1 MIKIT
6 YNGKSRVLKENR
18 TLDEIIR
25 NIEGDI
31 ESRTV
36 TDAEIKHR
44 DSKITIITFSGKD
57 DESNK
62 DSIEF
67 EVHRLG
73 LFDDN
78 PKLKDLL
85 YLAHQ
90 CPNCLEYNTNKALF
104 SKTLKISRKSIAA
117 LATAGVLLAGSYVVG
132 RVVDSALE
140 KEDQIRIEQE
150 KDLYTNENGDD
161 VRNLPSYNDGGRF
174 IDSNHYVDS
183 QGIKYFISSEGR
195 YFEMGK
201 VVKDNMT
208 ADELAELEESH
219 NKGLR

>member
-31 ESRTV
+31 ESRKV

-73 LFDDN
+73 LFEDN

-90 CPNCLEYNTNKALF
+90 CPNCLEYNTNKALL

-183 QGIKYFISSEGR
+183 HGIKYFISSEGR

>member
-44 DSKITIITFSGKD
+44 DSKVTIITFSGKD
-57 DESNK
+57 DKSNK

-73 LFDDN
+73 LFEDN

-90 CPNCLEYNTNKALF
+90 CPNCLEYNTNKALL

-183 QGIKYFISSEGR
+183 HGIKYFISSEGR

>member
-6 YNGKSRVLKENR
+6 CNGKSRVLKENGI
-18 TLDEIIR
+18 LNEIIHD
-25 NIEGDI
+25 IEGDI

-44 DSKITIITFSGKD
+44 DSKVTIITFSGKD

-73 LFDDN
+73 LFEDN

-132 RVVDSALE
+132 MVVDSALE
-140 KEDQIRIEQE
+140 KEDQIRIERE
-150 KDLYTNENGDD
+150 KDLYINENGDD

-183 QGIKYFISSEGR
+183 HGIKYFISSEGK

>member
-44 DSKITIITFSGKD
+44 DSNVTIITFSGKD
-57 DESNK
+57 EKANK

-73 LFDDN
+73 LFNEN

-90 CPNCLEYNTNKALF
+90 CSNCLEYNTNKALL
-104 SKTLKISRKSIAA
+104 SKKLKLYGKGVAA
-117 LATAGVLLAGSYVVG
+117 LGTAAVLLAGSYVVG

-161 VRNLPSYNDGGRF
+161 VRDLPSYGDDGIF

-183 QGIKYFISSEGR
+183 HGIKYFISSEGK